1 MLLATG
7 FVNRRGQ
14 FLPPPHRVHE
24 STPLHRSQKY
34 LLLVITSLTP
44 TAAPNFVQ
52 IRPRG
57 DSGQMGK
64 IKRFFVYLYL
74 FRELTYR
81 SDSST
86 DFHVWWL
93 KRRGLAQ
100 GCAFRGFRW
109 YRSPFW
115 GAKSSQNRIIETI
128 SLISTKF
135 CTTTEINKW
144 SSWVVPIVFKKSK
157 MADGRCVEN
166 KPLNRHISA
175 TVWPILIKFG

>member
-14 FLPPPHRVHE
+14 FLPPTQNPRIH
-24 STPLHRSQKY
+24 TLDRSQKY

-44 TAAPNFVQ
+44 TAAPNLVQ

-115 GAKSSQNRIIETI
+115 GRNPPKTALSKLFHWFPPNFAQQQRLTSGHRGWSQLCSRNPRWRTAAVLKTNR
-128 SLISTKF
+128 
-135 CTTTEINKW
+135 
-144 SSWVVPIVFKKSK
+144 
-157 MADGRCVEN
+157 
-166 KPLNRHISA
+166 
-175 TVWPILIKFG
+175 